1 MTGFGVASQVINDM
15 TVSVEVRSLNSRFLD
30 SRFRLP
36 KQIEFLEQKMS
47 KKVREYCKRGR
58 ITVAVT
64 LERSNGSLKNELELD
79 EIRFQ
84 KYKNFVDAI
93 NSKYNYN
100 IKLTDLLDIREL
112 LLSKQTSVLSE
123 SRILSV
129 LDEALSN
136 LNDMRSIEGKT
147 LAKDINIRI
156 KNMKNIIAK
165 VRRITQKTSKS
176 LKDKYQKKIKSMIK
190 NTTTIDESKIVMEA
204 AVLAEKAD
212 ITEECV
218 RCDSHLDQI
227 AQLVANHDLAGKRLN
242 FLLQELLREINTIG
256 SKSQDLNTINSVVDL
271 KEETEKVKEQAQNIL

>member
-1 MTGFGVASQVINDM
+1 MTGFGVASQVINDI

-79 EIRFQ
+79 EIRFE

-100 IKLTDLLDIREL
+100 IKLTDLVDIREL

-123 SRILSV
+123 SKILSV

-190 NTTTIDESKIVMEA
+190 NTTTIDESKIIMEA

-227 AQLVANHDLAGKRLN
+227 TQLVANHDLAGKRLN